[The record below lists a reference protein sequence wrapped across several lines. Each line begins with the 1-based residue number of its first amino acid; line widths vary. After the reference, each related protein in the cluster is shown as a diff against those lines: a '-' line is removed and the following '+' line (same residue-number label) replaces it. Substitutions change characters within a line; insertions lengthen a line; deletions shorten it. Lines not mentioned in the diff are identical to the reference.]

1 MHSCPSNFAQGLL
14 KGNQMNITNSWYLV
28 NKAIG
33 EADRLK
39 QKSIYEM
46 QYTDYMVVRD
56 EDNYVVQ
63 MFNYPARDQAIKN
76 GSLLYITR

>member
-1 MHSCPSNFAQGLL
+1 
-14 KGNQMNITNSWYLV
+14 MNITNSWYLV
-28 NKAIG
+28 NQAIQ
-33 EADRLK
+33 EAERLQ

-46 QYTDYMVVRD
+46 QYRNYMVVRD

-63 MFNYPARDQAIKN
+63 MFNYPARDKAIAN

>member
-1 MHSCPSNFAQGLL
+1 
-14 KGNQMNITNSWYLV
+14 MNITNSWYLV
-28 NKAIG
+28 NQAIK

-39 QKSIYEM
+39 QKSISQM
-46 QYTDYMVVRD
+46 PYTNYMVVRD

-76 GSLLYITR
+76 GNLLYITR

>member
-1 MHSCPSNFAQGLL
+1 
-14 KGNQMNITNSWYLV
+14 MNITNSWYLV
-28 NKAIG
+28 NQAIK
-33 EADRLK
+33 EAERLQ

-46 QYTDYMVVRD
+46 QHRNYMVVRD

-63 MFNYPARDQAIKN
+63 MFNYPARDQAIAK

>member
-1 MHSCPSNFAQGLL
+1 
-14 KGNQMNITNSWYLV
+14 MNITNSWYFL

-39 QKSIYEM
+39 QKSISEM
-46 QYTDYMVVRD
+46 QYRNYMVVRD
-56 EDNYVVQ
+56 QDNYVVE
-63 MFNYPARDQAIKN
+63 MFSYPVRDQAIKS

>member
-1 MHSCPSNFAQGLL
+1 
-14 KGNQMNITNSWYLV
+14 MNITNSWYLL

-39 QKSIYEM
+39 QKSISEM
-46 QYTDYMVVRD
+46 QYRNYMVVRD
-56 EDNYVVQ
+56 KDNYVVE
-63 MFNYPARDQAIKN
+63 MFSYFSRDQAIKS

>member
-1 MHSCPSNFAQGLL
+1 
-14 KGNQMNITNSWYLV
+14 MNITNSWYFL

-39 QKSIYEM
+39 QKSISEM
-46 QYTDYMVVRD
+46 QYRNYMVVRD

-63 MFNYPARDQAIKN
+63 MFNYPARDQAIKSGN
-76 GSLLYITR
+76 LLYITR

>member
-1 MHSCPSNFAQGLL
+1 
-14 KGNQMNITNSWYLV
+14 MNITNSWYFL

-39 QKSIYEM
+39 QKSISEM
-46 QYTDYMVVRD
+46 QYRNYMVVRD
-56 EDNYVVQ
+56 QDNYVVE
-63 MFNYPARDQAIKN
+63 MFSYPVRDQAIKN